1 MVRSLHRAWSRCKA
15 GASSGRTTRKEIST
29 PLGRVSVWSLFMP
42 IILYLWC
49 LYGLRRGVLGTSGVG
64 VSRKFARTR
73 NGARRWRRRG
83 PERKSPGPRRF
94 PLKELWLGVLGPNLA
109 VDLLDEGLAILILL
123 LVLADL
129 LELLDRKAVEVL
141 HDVLYSQVLVVRGL
155 QGTEDGGLKLLLP
168 GGLLSPAQ
176 DLLGLLG
183 GLLGYPKTLAGG
195 LLGGSKTL
203 PCYLLGG
210 LKPLLGGPLEGPH
223 ALLCVGE
230 GAEEVPVGPDPTLA
244 ERPKALLLSAH
255 GPREGLCGA
264 HVVLAL
270 LAHNLDGLTHPALHE
285 LGVALLELQEPYAVG
300 EELLSRPGVVLLQL
314 HELEPVVGKPDA
326 AALDAREVLG
336 EGLVSIALGLSHL
349 AGGARRLVDVCG
361 GSHHSTSVIDSKSL
375 LLCSYHIYIRF
386 QTLRRPGF
394 FLHLFTEARRRGVL
408 RTSPVRSSWEFRAAG
423 LSEVQIQTLVTGSCG
438 ARPLAMVHLRG
449 N

>member
-15 GASSGRTTRKEIST
+15 GASSGLTTRKEIST

-49 LYGLRRGVLGTSGVG
+49 LYCLRRGVLGTSGVG
-64 VSRKFARTR
+64 LLRKFARTR
-73 NGARRWRRRG
+73 NGAGRWRRRG
-83 PERKSPGPRRF
+83 PERKSPGPGRF
-94 PLKELWLGVLGPNLA
+94 PLKGLWLGVLGPNLA

-129 LELLDRKAVEVL
+129 LELLDRKAVELL

-168 GGLLSPAQ
+168 GGLLSPPQ

-183 GLLGYPKTLAGG
+183 GLQ
-195 LLGGSKTL
+195 SL
-203 PCYLLGG
+203 PGYLLGG
-210 LKPLLGGPLEGPH
+210 LQPLLGGPLEGPH
-223 ALLCVGE
+223 ALLHVGE
-230 GAEEVPVGPDPTLA
+230 GREEVLVSPHPLLRESPI
-244 ERPKALLLSAH
+244 PLLLLAYA
-255 GPREGLCGA
+255 PREGLGGA
-264 HVVLAL
+264 HVVLGL
-270 LAHNLDGLTHPALHE
+270 LAQNLRGIAHPALHE

-300 EELLSRPGVVLLQL
+300 EELLSRTGVVLLQL

-349 AGGARRLVDVCG
+349 AGGARRLVDVSG
-361 GSHHSTSVIDSKSL
+361 GLHQHTSVVVDL
-375 LLCSYHIYIRF
+375 
-386 QTLRRPGF
+386 
-394 FLHLFTEARRRGVL
+394 
-408 RTSPVRSSWEFRAAG
+408 
-423 LSEVQIQTLVTGSCG
+423 
-438 ARPLAMVHLRG
+438 
-449 N
+449 

>member
-15 GASSGRTTRKEIST
+15 GASSGLTTRKDIST

-49 LYGLRRGVLGTSGVG
+49 LYCLRRGVLGA
-64 VSRKFARTR
+64 SRKLARTR
-73 NGARRWRRRG
+73 NGTGRWRRRG

-314 HELEPVVGKPDA
+314 HELEPAFGDPDA
-326 AALDAREVLG
+326 AALSSREVLG
-336 EGLVSIALGLSHL
+336 EGLVSIALGLCHL

-361 GSHHSTSVIDSKSL
+361 GLHQHTSLGSRSVTL
-375 LLCSYHIYIRF
+375 YSYHTYT
-386 QTLRRPGF
+386 QSALSKTLGPRPPPLYSPDCVEEKF
-394 FLHLFTEARRRGVL
+394 CELRLNGVL
-408 RTSPVRSSWEFRAAG
+408 RSSLSAG
-423 LSEVQIQTLVTGSCG
+423 NPQPTQNPS
-438 ARPLAMVHLRG
+438 MVE
-449 N
+449 

>member
-15 GASSGRTTRKEIST
+15 GASSGLTTRKDIST

-49 LYGLRRGVLGTSGVG
+49 LYCLRRGVLGA
-64 VSRKFARTR
+64 SRKLARTR
-73 NGARRWRRRG
+73 NGTGRWRRRG

-223 ALLCVGE
+223 ALLHVGE
-230 GAEEVPVGPDPTLA
+230 GAEEVPVGPDPALA

-255 GPREGLCGA
+255 SPREGLGGA
-264 HVVLAL
+264 RVVLGL
-270 LAHNLDGLTHPALHE
+270 LAHNLYGLTHPALHE

-314 HELEPVVGKPDA
+314 HELEPAFGDPDA
-326 AALDAREVLG
+326 AALGCREVLG
-336 EGLVSIALGLSHL
+336 YSLEGVALGLCHL
-349 AGGARRLVDVCG
+349 SGGAGRLVDVSG
-361 GSHHSTSVIDSKSL
+361 GSHLVTSMVVSNCL
-375 LLCSYHIYIRF
+375 LLYSYHTYVRCKP
-386 QTLRRPGF
+386 RR
-394 FLHLFTEARRRGVL
+394 V
-408 RTSPVRSSWEFRAAG
+408 SPFVIAPIHSSAWKENSAK
-423 LSEVQIQTLVTGSCG
+423 
-438 ARPLAMVHLRG
+438 
-449 N
+449 